1 MEQEL
6 LDKLQKKKM
15 YSGGHRERENLAEE
29 TGQTLGKKYLV
40 NWP

>member
-15 YSGGHRERENLAEE
+15 YSGGHRERESLAEE
-29 TGQTLGKKYLV
+29 IGQTLGKKYLV
-40 NWP
+40 S